1 MINLIT
7 TSQRKQIR
15 ASINN
20 LILMRYVFF
29 LITTIIV
36 TGSTIGLIYVSTIQT
51 NASLEKQLVE
61 SQARAAV
68 FNDLRKEAE
77 QLQTS
82 IQKAGKIM
90 GEQVHYSKLFF
101 KLAQILP
108 AGTTISSFSI
118 TEKSISNSIQ
128 LTAPNN
134 DQIIAAK
141 KSLEESD
148 LIDSVSILNVA
159 NRSEKDKG
167 ETSTATIILQFNK
180 KALAETISW

>member
-7 TSQRKQIR
+7 ASQRKQIR

-29 LITTIIV
+29 LLITIIM

-51 NASLEKQLVE
+51 NTSLEKQLVE

-68 FNDLRKEAE
+68 FNDLRKEAQ

-82 IQKAGKIM
+82 IQKADKIM
-90 GEQVHYSKLFF
+90 TEQVHYSKLFF

-118 TEKSISNSIQ
+118 TEKNISNNLQ
-128 LTAPNN
+128 LTAANN

-159 NRSEKDKG
+159 NHSDKNAG
-167 ETSTATIILQFNK
+167 ETSTANVILMFNK